1 MNFSRRKG
9 KHRSPSLD
17 PASLRLPLIALIDVV
32 LFLLFYFMVAGNLAA
47 EEAELASALGAK
59 GGGRA
64 TSLQTQL
71 LRVEM
76 TDQGPEFRM
85 GGRMMPDRDALRA
98 VLVELP
104 KDPGIILRVDGR
116 VPVETTAAALQ
127 TIKDAGF
134 EKITFLAATE

>member
-1 MNFSRRKG
+1 MNFSKRKG
-9 KHRSPSLD
+9 SRLD
-17 PASLRLPLIALIDVV
+17 PAGLRLPLIALIDVV

-59 GGGRA
+59 GGGKA
-64 TSLQTQL
+64 SALQTQL

-76 TDQGPEFRM
+76 TDAGPEFRM
-85 GGRMMPDRDALRA
+85 GGRMMPDRASLRS
-98 VLVELP
+98 VLDELP
-104 KDPGIILRVDGR
+104 KEPGIILRVDGR
-116 VPVETTAAALQ
+116 VPVETTATALQ